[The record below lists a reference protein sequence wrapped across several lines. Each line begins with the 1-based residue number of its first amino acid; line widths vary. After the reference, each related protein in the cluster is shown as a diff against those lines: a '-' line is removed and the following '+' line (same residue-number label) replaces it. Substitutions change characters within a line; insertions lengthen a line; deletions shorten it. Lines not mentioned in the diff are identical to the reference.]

1 MTSTCMHCKCILCT
15 HVRITHRW
23 RCTQKCTC
31 LHMSFLASNFK
42 KYIYLLFER
51 GGTHATAL
59 VWRSDS
65 NLWRSVV
72 SFCHVGSRDQAQVAR
87 VGIKHTYLPSHLT
100 SPRIIYIEPKKDWK
114 YLVLTLDLLSTKTF
128 REGGVEVSWR
138 GVEAF
143 HTETWFDY
151 YSLTWEGTLVA
162 TVNTRENF
170 LLELSVWKD
179 YMTHDWP
186 LQPGLAWRSLCTVT
200 WNGFANSCLQYAHWR
215 KARCFI
221 SGELWTNDCS

>member
-1 MTSTCMHCKCILCT
+1 MP
-15 HVRITHRW
+15 
-23 RCTQKCTC
+23 
-31 LHMSFLASNFK
+31 FLASNFK